1 MESARTNW
9 TVPCCLLDSHGGH
22 RAFPTFSWG
31 LGCPSPWSLTGSCKT
46 PRPPGGPLSAPQSVG
61 RAVPDAG
68 VMPGPSETGDEPV
81 VRVQGRLL
89 AVSQGVELMR
99 AW

>member
-31 LGCPSPWSLTGSCKT
+31 AGLSFPLEPQGPA
-46 PRPPGGPLSAPQSVG
+46 RPPDHRVGPCLPRSVG

-68 VMPGPSETGDEPV
+68 VMPGPSDG
-81 VRVQGRLL
+81 
-89 AVSQGVELMR
+89 
-99 AW
+99 